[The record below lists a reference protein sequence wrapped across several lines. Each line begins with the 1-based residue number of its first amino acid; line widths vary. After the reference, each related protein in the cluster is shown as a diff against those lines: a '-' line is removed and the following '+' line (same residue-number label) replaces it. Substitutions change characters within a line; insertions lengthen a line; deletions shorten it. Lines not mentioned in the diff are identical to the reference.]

1 MLISKEKVN
10 IKDKQNKYHF
20 IFSGQTVIDWSSESD
35 SCKDNPSNVLTG
47 ICQTSKFTL
56 KASNQLAQRF
66 RQRFGLPT
74 DPKLANPSG
83 EITYDGTLKLDLQ
96 FDPKTGPHTAI
107 LDLNRL
113 KEDAVDLNI
122 SYQPR
127 HDNEPMNLR
136 LKANLPRQNPI
147 SVKYDEKRSTSTK
160 FQGVLKYS
168 FNANDNS
175 AEKTYQCDVDRPDAN
190 DISINCKGERTT
202 LTIDIDRNAGK
213 SKVYLDL
220 NRFEGER
227 VGYEGTRNPKTKEL
241 DATLYTFINSW
252 NIKRQPGK
260 SVIVT
265 VKQKNK
271 EVLRVE
277 GTKVNNHEIQVKFSP
292 ANVNLK

>member
-136 LKANLPRQNPI
+136 LKANLPRQNPV
-147 SVKYDEKRSTSTK
+147 SVKYDEKRSSSTK

-190 DISINCKGERTT
+190 
-202 LTIDIDRNAGK
+202 
-213 SKVYLDL
+213 YLDL